1 MSRLRDHASG
11 RLPHQD
17 AVAEPGDTT
26 PGPAKLSSKDKARSR
41 PPRRPSLHRL
51 LARPEIGALAGAILV
66 YVFFA
71 MVAGDSGFLT
81 REGTLNWL
89 EVSAE
94 LGIIVIPATLLAIS
108 GEFDVS
114 LGSMIGL
121 AGMTVALSSVEAGAP
136 LWLAIILT
144 FAAAALIGLA
154 NGLLVVRTGLSS
166 LIVTL
171 AGLFIL
177 RGLTIA
183 VTRLITG
190 TTQVSGIAAATGD
203 PFYVD
208 LFAGELFGIPVA
220 IYWWIALVAVATWIL
235 EKTAFGN
242 AIYAV
247 GGDPV
252 AARNLGVPVNRVK
265 VSLFVVAGLCAAL
278 VAIITTLGSDSADV
292 LRGQLKEF
300 QAIAATVIGG
310 TLITGGYGSAIGG
323 ALGAVIF
330 GMVSQGIFFTGV
342 DADWF
347 QVFLGSMLLA
357 AVLVNQFVR
366 RRVATR

>member
-1 MSRLRDHASG
+1 MTRQSAATSAEAGGRAGSG
-11 RLPHQD
+11 GR
-17 AVAEPGDTT
+17 
-26 PGPAKLSSKDKARSR
+26 PAM
-41 PPRRPSLHRL
+41 HRL
-51 LARPEIGALAGAILV
+51 LARPETGALVGAVLV

-71 MVAGDSGFLT
+71 TVAGDSGFLT
-81 REGTLNWL
+81 RAGTLNWL

-114 LGSMIGL
+114 LGSMMGL

-136 LWLAIILT
+136 LWLSIVLT
-144 FAAAALIGLA
+144 FAVAGLIGLA

-171 AGLFIL
+171 ASLFIL

-183 VTRLITG
+183 VTRWITG
-190 TTQVSGIAAATGD
+190 TTQVSGIAEATGD
-203 PFYVD
+203 PFYID
-208 LFAGELFGIPVA
+208 LFAGELFGVPA
-220 IYWWIALVAVATWIL
+220 SIYWWIALVAVATWVL
-235 EKTAFGN
+235 SKTSFGN
-242 AIYAV
+242 AIYGI
-247 GGDPV
+247 GGDEM
-252 AARNLGVPVNRVK
+252 AARNLGVPVHRVK
-265 VSLFVVAGLCAAL
+265 VILFVVAGLCAAL
-278 VAIITTLGSDSADV
+278 AAVITTLGADSADV

-347 QVFLGSMLLA
+347 QVFLGSMLLL
-357 AVLVNQFVR
+357 AVLVNQFIR